1 MTCRLCDR
9 LFSGIGFAGRL
20 ASVGALCMSQH
31 PVVASGAVQAVACI
45 FLIAF
50 VEKSL
55 EMC

>member
-1 MTCRLCDR
+1 M
-9 LFSGIGFAGRL
+9 
-20 ASVGALCMSQH
+20 GALCMSQH
-31 PVVASGAVQAVACI
+31 PVVASGAVQAVACR